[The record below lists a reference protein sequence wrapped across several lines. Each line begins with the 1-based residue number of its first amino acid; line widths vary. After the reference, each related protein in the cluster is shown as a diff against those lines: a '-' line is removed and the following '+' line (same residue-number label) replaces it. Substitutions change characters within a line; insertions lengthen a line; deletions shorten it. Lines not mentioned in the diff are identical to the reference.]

1 MNNIFDNSQADNIL
15 EKEMA
20 INDHLRQRY
29 EDEKVARYAYLQSLE
44 DLKKMN
50 ENISEL
56 DKLNDTI
63 EKINN
68 LLKK

>member
-50 ENISEL
+50 ENVSEL

-68 LLKK
+68 LLRK

>member
-15 EKEMA
+15 EKEMS